1 MKRNINE
8 ITSSENEFNKPNSCG
23 DFEYSVA
30 SGVEWNK
37 IGIEDLSSISPNDR
51 VQCLIRVANLL
62 PLMTGKQQKTI
73 SELLIEQLSKEIDVD
88 VKAMLVLLLEK
99 FSRFFNINAA
109 QLLQSLTIELK
120 STSTKVKC
128 QLYNCIISLI
138 KGRQVVHDNES
149 RNILTQLLKR
159 VISELSDPHYRVR
172 AICIR
177 LLSLL
182 PFVLELWNNSSG
194 SISDTSLV
202 VITQLE
208 AQKVISSYVL
218 DSDPRVR
225 KSALDA
231 LVGMHLRGSPL
242 DSSLYPLA
250 VKSLHDDFE
259 EVRMGGLRLVWTL
272 SSLYP
277 DHKMKLAHEEIQ
289 DTVRLIDD
297 AFVKLC
303 DLVNDSS
310 VVVRTKACVMMA
322 SYQHVEFNVMSQTF
336 SKRIMSNLRRRLGF
350 STYRGQKRPTVVTD
364 GNFDAASS
372 EFRLLDSGACGAF
385 VHGLEDEFQEVRS
398 AAIDSICELCMYN
411 DKLIRSAVDCLVD
424 MFNDEIDRVRINAI
438 QSLRKIGT
446 RETLSFNAEQLE
458 IAVGALEDNDPT
470 AREAT
475 HELIRVIRI
484 DKESSMQTL
493 LDALM
498 ANMKRFPEDQLS
510 IFRCLRDVGKRHG
523 DYLGSMVPSLLNLDR
538 RYLPR
543 EPTVEDSLYASN
555 VILIANACTTN
566 MSISEMLP
574 KYIYRHFAYYQ
585 SKYPDCIPDLRKM
598 YKSANIVLQGDIDCL
613 PTNFA
618 VTAHNLVTDDVEKY
632 MAVTLDMLKTIG
644 LQLERKDYTGALL
657 TVEAADRNFEYIA
670 TLKPSLAGKS
680 KLAILYLQC
689 CELVIRIKQSHSSP
703 TYAATAQMAAAS
715 LLRLSYTIEHT
726 FLGLSKETRHS
737 IMYFRA
743 LANITWMFGMLKQMP
758 ISNKTPFTI
767 KNMLVASLQRMTLI
781 EKKFNKDDN
790 KCSGISTLR
799 SDLAEATISPSTA
812 KVSALQSFVNT
823 FLPLPVFL
831 SNPIRHTS
839 AVITHPI
846 SNIDKPHRFVYQFPT
861 ELRVEA
867 DILNVADPND
877 IAIEIMYPDKTS
889 SVFWPT
895 ADEFKPVTPYCY
907 KLNASI
913 VVKFA
918 MWTETAVVEI
928 SVVRSFE
935 PDLPGLDEYIMK
947 YPNAK
952 PRKTSN
958 NFNTTATTSISEP
971 IKYSLHPTKL

>member
-1 MKRNINE
+1 MKREINQV
-8 ITSSENEFNKPNSCG
+8 ISSEDEFNEPNSCG
-23 DFEYSVA
+23 DFECSVA
-30 SGVEWNK
+30 LGVEWNQL
-37 IGIEDLSSISPNDR
+37 GVADLSSFSSKDR
-51 VQCLIRVANLL
+51 IQCLFRVAHLL
-62 PLMTGKQQKTI
+62 PLMTGKQQKKI
-73 SELLIEQLSKEIDVD
+73 GGLLVDRLTKEIDVD
-88 VKAMLVLLLEK
+88 VKAMLALLLEK

-109 QLLQSLTIELK
+109 HLLESLTRELT
-120 STSTKVKC
+120 STSTKVRC

-172 AICIR
+172 AVCIR

-182 PFVLELWNNSSG
+182 PFVLELWNNG
-194 SISDTSLV
+194 SRTKDTSAV

-208 AQKVISSYVL
+208 TQKVISSYVL

-225 KSALDA
+225 KSALNA

-259 EVRMGGLRLVWTL
+259 EVRMGGLGLVWTL

-322 SYQHVEFNVMSQTF
+322 SYQHVDFNVMSQTF

-350 STYRGQKRPTVVTD
+350 STYRGQKKPSTVTD
-364 GNFDAASS
+364 GNFDASSS

-458 IAVGALEDNDPT
+458 IAVGALEDNDQT

-475 HELIRVIRI
+475 HELIRVIRV
-484 DKESSMQTL
+484 DKEQSMQTL

-510 IFRCLRDVGKRHG
+510 IFRCLRDIGKRHG

-543 EPTVEDSLYASN
+543 EPAVEDSFYTSN

-574 KYIYRHFAYYQ
+574 KFIYRHFAYYK

-598 YKSANIVLQGDIDCL
+598 YKAANIVLQGDIDCL
-613 PTNFA
+613 ATNFA
-618 VTAHNLVTDDVEKY
+618 ATASLVTDDVEKY
-632 MAVTLDMLKTIG
+632 MDATLDMLKTIG

-657 TVEAADRNFEYIA
+657 TIEAANRNFEYIG

-680 KLAILYLQC
+680 ELAILYLQC
-689 CELVIRIKQSHSSP
+689 CELVVRIKQSHSSP
-703 TYAATAQMAAAS
+703 TYAVTAQMAAAS

-726 FLGLSKETRHS
+726 FLGISTETLHS

-743 LANITWMFGMLKQMP
+743 LANITWMFGMLKQIP

-767 KNMLVASLQRMTLI
+767 KNMLVASLQRMSLI
-781 EKKFNKDDN
+781 EGRFHKDNN
-790 KCSGISTLR
+790 KCLEISALR
-799 SDLAEATISPSTA
+799 SDLAEATTSPSTA
-812 KVSALQSFVNT
+812 KVYALQSFVNT
-823 FLPLPVFL
+823 FLPLPVYL
-831 SNPIRHTS
+831 NKPIRHTS
-839 AVITHPI
+839 AVITSPI
-846 SNIDKPHRFVYQFPT
+846 SNIDKPYRFMYQFPT

-867 DILNVADPND
+867 DILNVSDVND
-877 IAIEIMYPDKTS
+877 IAIEIVYPDKTS
-889 SVFWPT
+889 SMFWPA

-913 VVKFA
+913 VIKFA

-935 PDLPGLDEYIMK
+935 PDLPGLDDYIMK

-952 PRKTSN
+952 PQKASN

-971 IKYSLHPTKL
+971 LKYSLYPTKL